1 MSILLTWKV
10 LPMKRLPSYR
20 FHKASNQAICRILG
34 RTYYLG
40 SFDSQESKDKFNR
53 LVAEYLTNP
62 SFGIEKGRQ
71 SVAESVVAF
80 LKHAQSYYGNGSEF
94 DQFSRALAPL
104 VELYSDL
111 HIKDFGIQEFKAI
124 REQWVRKN
132 LAREYVNKQAKRVI
146 AFVKWLV
153 GEGML
158 ESTVHQ
164 SLRCVAPLKKGRCDC
179 PESEPVRPVDDKT
192 VEKTLPFLSPVV
204 ADMVRLQAVIGCR
217 PGELCQLKPGM
228 VDTTHAVWV
237 IALDHHKTAWRGH
250 ARKIYV
256 GPKGQ
261 AILTKYLDRPKDAFC
276 FSPSEATEQRLQA
289 RSSNRVTAMSCGN
302 RRGSNRVDS
311 PKKKP
316 GRAYSTITYCKAI
329 HYACRKAE
337 IESWSPN
344 RLRHAA
350 ATRLREA
357 EGIEAASVI
366 LGHAHLP
373 TTEIYAEASTKKALA
388 IAQKHG

>member
-1 MSILLTWKV
+1 
-10 LPMKRLPSYR
+10 MKKLPSYR
-20 FHKASNQAICRILG
+20 LHKSSNQAICRILG

-40 SFDSQESKDKFNR
+40 EFGTQESQDRFNR

-62 SFGIEKGRQ
+62 SFGVEKSRQ

-80 LKHAQSYYGNGSEF
+80 LKHAESYYGDSELF
-94 DQFSRALAPL
+94 NFRRALTPL
-104 VELYSDL
+104 IELYADL
-111 HIKDFGIQEFKAI
+111 NITEFGIEQFKAV
-124 REQWVRKN
+124 RDYWVKRDA
-132 LAREYVNKQAKRVI
+132 ARVYANRQSGRVI
-146 AFVKWLV
+146 AFIKWLV
-153 GEGML
+153 AEGVL
-158 ESTVHQ
+158 SPIVHQ
-164 SLRCVAPLKKGRCDC
+164 GLKCVAPLKAGRCAC
-179 PESEPVRPVDDKT
+179 REVESVKPVSDT
-192 VEKTLPFLSPVV
+192 TITKTLPFLSPVV
-204 ADMVRLQAVIGCR
+204 ADMVRLQAIIGCR
-217 PGELCQLKPGM
+217 PGELCRLKPSMIEKSG
-228 VDTTHAVWV
+228 AVWV
-237 IALDHHKTAWRGH
+237 IELDDHKTAWRGH
-250 ARKIYV
+250 ARKIFV

-316 GRAYSTITYCKAI
+316 GQAYSTITYCKAI

-337 IESWSPN
+337 IELWSPN

>member
-1 MSILLTWKV
+1 
-10 LPMKRLPSYR
+10 MKKLPSYR
-20 FHKASNQAICRILG
+20 LHKSSNQAICRILG

-40 SFDSQESKDKFNR
+40 EFGTKESQDRFNR

-62 SFGIEKGRQ
+62 SFGVEKSRQ

-80 LKHAQSYYGNGSEF
+80 LKHAESYYGESELF
-94 DQFSRALAPL
+94 NFRRALTPL
-104 VELYSDL
+104 IELYADL
-111 HIKDFGIQEFKAI
+111 NITEFGIEQFKAV
-124 REQWVRKN
+124 RDYWVKRDA
-132 LAREYVNKQAKRVI
+132 ARVYANRQSGRVI
-146 AFVKWLV
+146 AFIKWLV
-153 GEGML
+153 AEGVL
-158 ESTVHQ
+158 SPIVHQ
-164 SLRCVAPLKKGRCDC
+164 GLKCVAPLKAGRCAC
-179 PESEPVRPVDDKT
+179 REVESVKPVSDT
-192 VEKTLPFLSPVV
+192 TITKTLPFLSPVV
-204 ADMVRLQAVIGCR
+204 ADMVRLQAIIGCR
-217 PGELCQLKPGM
+217 PGELCRLKPSMIEKSG
-228 VDTTHAVWV
+228 AVWV
-237 IALDHHKTAWRGH
+237 IELDDHKTAWRGH
-250 ARKIYV
+250 ARKIFV

-337 IESWSPN
+337 IELWSPN

>member
-40 SFDSQESKDKFNR
+40 SFDSQESRDKFNR

-80 LKHAQSYYGNGSEF
+80 LKHAQSYYGDGSEF

-158 ESTVHQ
+158 EPTVHQ

-276 FSPSEATEQRLQA
+276 FSPTESVEQRLQSRA
-289 RSSNRVTAMSCGN
+289 SKRTTAMSCGN
-302 RRGSNRVDS
+302 RRGSNRKQD
-311 PKKKP
+311 PKRKP
-316 GRAYSTITYCKAI
+316 GASFSTGSYGRAIA
-329 HYACRKAE
+329 YACKKAE
-337 IESWSPN
+337 LPLWSPN
-344 RLRHAA
+344 QLRHAV
-350 ATRLREA
+350 ATRLRDT
-357 EGIEAASVI
+357 EGIESASLI
-366 LGHAHLP
+366 LGHKHLP
-373 TTEIYAEASTKKALA
+373 TTEIYAEASTKKALE
-388 IAQKHG
+388 IAHKHG